1 MISIKT
7 LNNQGLFYF
16 FQYIIGMWYSFI
28 KQAISKEEA
37 EQIIQNEL
45 RSKSY
50 IDPSTDDADTIK
62 RKLIEKYGSE
72 QEMVAAI
79 NSEISKIMSEFD
91 QSSPW
96 VSGSRETHTHFS
108 TPYEAFYVMPDGSV
122 TPNLRSHVMF
132 DKYLL
137 SRLGVNPEALKDRS
151 DRHVLSELTGAM
163 RINLNN
169 GRANATIYTNPTRQQ
184 LDWLKKNDITRDE
197 LDIRRGSEVEL
208 GDESGTSSDQYSE
221 VISKLSELNVD
232 EISRKLDDMQS
243 FISSVIGDVKSNY
256 DENYRMVNTAENP
269 NNLPEEQVK
278 KLTEIYTNL
287 RDIGTNLFNIE
298 QMLES

>member
-1 MISIKT
+1 MKT

-16 FQYIIGMWYSFI
+16 TQYINCMWYSRL
-28 KQAISKEEA
+28 KLAISKEEA
-37 EQIIQNEL
+37 ERIIQQEL
-45 RSKSY
+45 SSRSFV
-50 IDPSTDDADTIK
+50 DPATDDENIIK
-62 RKLIEKYGSE
+62 EKLIQKYGSE
-72 QEMVAAI
+72 EEMVQAI
-79 NSEISKIMSEFD
+79 NSEVAKIMSEFD

-96 VSGSRETHTHFS
+96 ISGSRETHTHFS

-151 DRHVLSELTGAM
+151 DRHILSELTGAM

-169 GRANATIYTNPTRQQ
+169 GRANATIYTNPTKQQ
-184 LDWLKKNDITRDE
+184 LDWLKTNDITRDE
-197 LDIRRGSEVEL
+197 LDIRRGTEL
-208 GDESGTSSDQYSE
+208 EYDDNSSASSDQYSD
-221 VISKLSELNVD
+221 VISKLSELDVY
-232 EISRKLDDMQS
+232 EISRKIDDMAS
-243 FISSVIGDVKSNY
+243 FISSAIGDVKSSF
-256 DENYRMVNTAENP
+256 DENYRTVNTAENP

-278 KLTEIYTNL
+278 KLTEIYVNL
-287 RDIGTNLFNIE
+287 KDIGTNLFNIE